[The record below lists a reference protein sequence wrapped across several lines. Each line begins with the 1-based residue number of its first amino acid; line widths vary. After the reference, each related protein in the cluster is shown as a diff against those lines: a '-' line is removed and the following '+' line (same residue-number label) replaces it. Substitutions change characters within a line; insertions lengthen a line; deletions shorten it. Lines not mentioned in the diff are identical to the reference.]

1 MNGAQFV
8 RMDGGAG
15 GVGGRGEQHPPCLR
29 SPMGAHLF
37 GAELKAFR
45 SRGGDQHGA
54 PLGGADKV
62 TVAGVAGVGH
72 QHFITGFDQGQAGQ
86 LQRRRCASSDHD
98 ATRRHVHAKAAGI
111 PGADA
116 LAQIAKAQSPAA
128 VLVASHAFGKEVAA
142 RIAVA
147 LESGIITDAV
157 DVDASAVATQLV
169 FGGSTTV
176 HSAVNHGTPV
186 ITVRPNSVEADFT
199 ASSPAISTESVTIGD
214 AAKKAT
220 ISSSQPP
227 VKGGRP
233 ELTEANIVV
242 SGGRGTDGNFAAVEG
257 FADSLGAAVGASRAA
272 TDAGWYP
279 HSHQVGQTGKTV
291 SPALYVACGIS
302 GAIQH
307 RAGMQTSK
315 TIVVV
320 NKDPEAPLFEI
331 ADFGVVGDLFNVLPA
346 ATEGVK
352 ARKA

>member
-1 MNGAQFV
+1 MSTVLILADFSGDKATKTTAELATAGARIGDV
-8 RMDGGAG
+8 TAVVLAAPGAG
-15 GVGGRGEQHPPCLR
+15 AAMASTVNQGPITKVVVVE
-29 SPMGAHLF
+29 SADFAAH
-37 GAELKAFR
+37 
-45 SRGGDQHGA
+45 
-54 PLGGADKV
+54 
-62 TVAGVAGVGH
+62 GVA
-72 QHFITGFDQGQAGQ
+72 
-86 LQRRRCASSDHD
+86 
-98 ATRRHVHAKAAGI
+98 AA
-111 PGADA
+111 ADA
-116 LAQIAKAQSPAA
+116 LAQIAKTHSPAA
-128 VLVASHAFGKEVAA
+128 ILIASHAFGKEVAA
-142 RIAVA
+142 RVAVT

-157 DVDASAVATQLV
+157 DVDASVTATQLV

-176 HSAVNHGTPV
+176 HSVVSHGTPV
-186 ITVRPNSVEADFT
+186 ITVRPNSVTADFT
-199 ASSPAISTESVTIGD
+199 ASSPAVSNESISIADS
-214 AAKKAT
+214 AKKAT

-242 SGGRGTDGNFAAVEG
+242 SGGRGTDGNFAAVEA
-257 FADSLGAAVGASRAA
+257 FADSMGAAVGASRAA

-279 HSHQVGQTGKTV
+279 HSHQVGQTGKSV

-315 TIVVV
+315 TIVVI

-331 ADFGVVGDLFNVLPA
+331 ADFGVVGDLFAVLPA

>member
-1 MNGAQFV
+1 MSTVLSLADFSGDKATKTTAELATAAARIGEV
-8 RMDGGAG
+8 TAVVLAAPGAG
-15 GVGGRGEQHPPCLR
+15 AGLAATVNQGPIAKVLVV
-29 SPMGAHLF
+29 
-37 GAELKAFR
+37 EL
-45 SRGGDQHGA
+45 
-54 PLGGADKV
+54 ADF
-62 TVAGVAGVGH
+62 ASHGVA
-72 QHFITGFDQGQAGQ
+72 
-86 LQRRRCASSDHD
+86 AS
-98 ATRRHVHAKAAGI
+98 
-111 PGADA
+111 ADA

-128 VLVASHAFGKEVAA
+128 LLIASHAFGKEVAA
-142 RIAVA
+142 RVAVT

-157 DVDASAVATQLV
+157 DIDSSATATQLV

-176 HSAVNHGTPV
+176 HSVVSHGVPV
-186 ITVRPNSVEADFT
+186 ITIRPNSISADFT
-199 ASSPAISTESVTIGD
+199 ASTPAVSNESVTISD

-242 SGGRGTDGNFAAVEG
+242 SGGRGTDGNFAAVES
-257 FADSLGAAVGASRAA
+257 FADSMGAAVGASRAA

>member
-1 MNGAQFV
+1 MSTVLILADFSGDKATKTT
-8 RMDGGAG
+8 
-15 GVGGRGEQHPPCLR
+15 
-29 SPMGAHLF
+29 
-37 GAELKAFR
+37 AELATV
-45 SRGGDQHGA
+45 GA
-54 PLGGADKV
+54 RIGEVTAVVLAAPGTGAALAA
-62 TVAGVAGVGH
+62 TVNQGPISKLTIVESADFATNGVA
-72 QHFITGFDQGQAGQ
+72 
-86 LQRRRCASSDHD
+86 
-98 ATRRHVHAKAAGI
+98 AA
-111 PGADA
+111 ADA
-116 LAQIAKAQSPAA
+116 IAQIAKSLTPAA

-142 RIAVA
+142 RVCVA

-157 DVDASAVATQLV
+157 DVDASVVATQLV

-176 HSAVNHGTPV
+176 HSVVSHGTPV
-186 ITVRPNSVEADFT
+186 ITLRPNSVSADFT
-199 ASSPAISTESVTIGD
+199 SASPAITTETITISD
-214 AAKKAT
+214 VAKKAR

-279 HSHQVGQTGKTV
+279 HSHQVGQTGKSV

-315 TIVVV
+315 TIVVI

-331 ADFGVVGDLFNVLPA
+331 ADFGVVGDLFAVLPA
-346 ATEGVK
+346 ATEGIK
-352 ARKA
+352 ASKA